1 MERFMSIVDKVN
13 KVIDL
18 LKTKY
23 LMKFKQKN
31 I

>member
-1 MERFMSIVDKVN
+1 MSIVDKVN

-23 LMKFKQKN
+23 LMKFKTKK
-31 I
+31 IYR